1 MKSYQDILVPI
12 DLSDDS
18 DRVLHVASQMCQ
30 HYQATATLLH
40 VWEPSPRP
48 EALGTQTLNESIPLF
63 GCPDRFMAAL
73 EDARMSMLELGTRQV
88 YVALS
93 QGTPAREV
101 VRFAREGAYDLIVLG
116 CRARARLARA
126 VPRSVVEQ
134 VMRRALCTVMTVH
147 LN

>member
-1 MKSYQDILVPI
+1 MKSFQDILVPL
-12 DLSDDS
+12 DLSEDC

-40 VWEPSPRP
+40 VWEPSPRS
-48 EALGTQTLNESIPLF
+48 EALGKQTVCESIPLL

-73 EDARMSMLELGTRQV
+73 EDARLSMLTLGTRQV
-88 YVALS
+88 FVALS

-101 VRFAREGAYDLIVLG
+101 VRFAREGTYDLIVLG
-116 CRARARLARA
+116 SRARTRLAHT
-126 VPRSVVEQ
+126 VSRSVVEQ